1 MGLTRKVADRLASAI
16 KGLRPAIEQQRARD
30 VSEADTV
37 TLVKDILS
45 AAFGYDKYTEL
56 TSEHAIRGTYCDI
69 AISVEGKT
77 VCLVEVKS
85 AGTNLDDRHVKQAID
100 YAANKGVEWCILTN
114 GVEWRLYNVV
124 FSKPIDKHEI
134 CRVDLSAINLKSDAD
149 LERLFAFTKEGF
161 DKGAHTE
168 MRDRLQA
175 TSRHLLA
182 ALIVSNEDVLAVI
195 RRELRKIV
203 DLMISEDEARAALE
217 HQVIKRDCL
226 DGPEADAARAKVARK
241 RTNKPATKVSD
252 EARPSTKAPG
262 TAIATPPTEASATG
276 SSGEA

>member
-1 MGLTRKVADRLASAI
+1 MAMPKKVADRMIAAI
-16 KGLRPAIEQQRARD
+16 KSLRPAIEQQRSRD

-45 AAFGYDKYTEL
+45 GAFGYDKYTEL

-69 AISVEGKT
+69 AVNVDGKT
-77 VCLVEVKS
+77 LCLIEVKS

-114 GVEWRLYNVV
+114 AVEWRLYYVI
-124 FSKPIDKHEI
+124 FAKPIDKHEI
-134 CRVDLSAINLKSDAD
+134 CRVDLCTVNLKSDDD
-149 LERLFAFTKEGF
+149 LERLFPYSKEGF
-161 DKGAHTE
+161 DRGAHAD

-182 ALIVSNEDVLAVI
+182 ALVVGNEDVLSVI

-203 DLMISEDEARAALE
+203 DLMVTEDEVRSALE

-226 DGPEADAARAKVARK
+226 DGPEAEAARAKVSRK
-241 RTNKPATKVSD
+241 RVAKPQSRSQTDPATG
-252 EARPSTKAPG
+252 EQRQAGAAP
-262 TAIATPPTEASATG
+262 AEPPAG
-276 SSGEA
+276 PI

>member
-1 MGLTRKVADRLASAI
+1 MGLTRKVSDRLVAAV

-45 AAFGYDKYTEL
+45 SAFGYDKYTEL

-69 AISVEGKT
+69 AVTVDGKT
-77 VCLVEVKS
+77 LCLVEVKS

-114 GVEWRLYNVV
+114 GVEWRLYFVI

-134 CRVDLSAINLKSDAD
+134 CRVDLCTLNLKSDSD
-149 LERLFAFTKEGF
+149 LDRLFAFTKEGF
-161 DKGAHTE
+161 DKGAHAE

-175 TSRHLLA
+175 TSRHILA
-182 ALIVSNEDVLAVI
+182 ALVVSNEDVLAVI

-203 DLMISEDEARAALE
+203 DLMITEEEVRSALE
-217 HQVIKRDCL
+217 QQVIKRDCL
-226 DGPEADAARAKVARK
+226 DGPEAEAARAKVTRK
-241 RTNKPATKVSD
+241 RPSKPVAKQ
-252 EARPSTKAPG
+252 
-262 TAIATPPTEASATG
+262 TASG
-276 SSGEA
+276 SSSVAEAPLQQPAQSSSPNP

>member
-114 GVEWRLYNVV
+114 GVEWRLYFVV

-134 CRVDLSAINLKSDAD
+134 CRVDLSTINLKSDAD
-149 LERLFAFTKEGF
+149 LDRLFAFTREGF
-161 DKGAHTE
+161 DKGAHAE

-182 ALIVSNEDVLAVI
+182 ALVVSNEDVLAVI

-203 DLMISEDEARAALE
+203 DLMISEEEVRSALE

-226 DGPEADAARAKVARK
+226 DGPEADAARAKVSRK
-241 RTNKPATKVSD
+241 RTSKPTNKAGD
-252 EARPSTKAPG
+252 EARSSTKVTEA
-262 TAIATPPTEASATG
+262 TIASSPTEATAPST
-276 SSGEA
+276 SSDA

>member
-1 MGLTRKVADRLASAI
+1 MAMPKKVADRIVGAI
-16 KGLRPAIEQQRARD
+16 KSLRPAIEQQRSRD

-69 AISVEGKT
+69 AVTVDGKT
-77 VCLVEVKS
+77 LCLIEVKS

-114 GVEWRLYNVV
+114 AVEWRLYYVI
-124 FSKPIDKHEI
+124 FAKPIDKHEI
-134 CRVDLSAINLKSDAD
+134 CRVDLCTVNLKSEDE
-149 LERLFAFTKEGF
+149 LERLFPYSKEGF
-161 DKGAHTE
+161 DKGAHSD

-182 ALIVSNEDVLAVI
+182 ALVVGNEDVLGVI

-203 DLMISEDEARAALE
+203 DLMVTEEEVRSALE
-217 HQVIKRDCL
+217 QQVIKRDCL
-226 DGPEADAARAKVARK
+226 DGPEAEAARAKVSRK
-241 RTNKPATKVSD
+241 RTAKPQP
-252 EARPSTKAPG
+252 RPQAAVGSRGDAQPSAP
-262 TAIATPPTEASATG
+262 APEPPAAQ
-276 SSGEA
+276 A